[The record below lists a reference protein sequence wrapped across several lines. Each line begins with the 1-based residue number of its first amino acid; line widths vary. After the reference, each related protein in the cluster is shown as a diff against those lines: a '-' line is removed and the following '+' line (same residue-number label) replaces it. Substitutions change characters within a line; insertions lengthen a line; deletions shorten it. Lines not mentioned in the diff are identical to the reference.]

1 MAQCE
6 LMGEFTTL
14 FCYSSVCYIP
24 LLLSFFPQV
33 ASIPRV
39 TFILLISPAA
49 KITACRSRIGLLPIR
64 LTHYSGPKKVGT
76 ILSLHIVGLYY
87 LKQCNIEI
95 LKCLPYIS
103 GFLILFKWKS
113 DGRCFQK
120 MQNLAFELYLSQ
132 YPIYTRKYSTFRVLC
147 FVGLLETKFGS
158 QIWDNDAWKK
168 NLRTQ

>member
-1 MAQCE
+1 MVKDLEKFNLLFAIILNTNALLEITYMALCE

-76 ILSLHIVGLYY
+76 VLSLHIVGLFY
-87 LKQCNIEI
+87 LK
-95 LKCLPYIS
+95 
-103 GFLILFKWKS
+103 
-113 DGRCFQK
+113 
-120 MQNLAFELYLSQ
+120 
-132 YPIYTRKYSTFRVLC
+132 
-147 FVGLLETKFGS
+147 
-158 QIWDNDAWKK
+158 
-168 NLRTQ
+168 